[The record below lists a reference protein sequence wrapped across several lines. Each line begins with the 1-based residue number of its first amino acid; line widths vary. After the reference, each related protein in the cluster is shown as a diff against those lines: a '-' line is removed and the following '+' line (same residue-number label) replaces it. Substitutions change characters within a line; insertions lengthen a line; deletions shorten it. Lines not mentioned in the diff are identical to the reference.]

1 MQKSAETGSTGEN
14 LAQEYLKNKNYTI
27 LFTNWRHKRS
37 EIDII
42 AQDGK
47 VIVFVEVKTRTN
59 LSFGN
64 PEDFV
69 DANKMKKMQEAAKIG
84 KSKFPV
90 RNILISGLGGS
101 GIGGTILANVL
112 RDDIAVPIIVS
123 KEYQIPAFV
132 NENTLVIISS
142 YSGNTEETLSALM
155 QAFKK
160 EAQIVCITSGGLIK
174 EYAETNEL

>member
-27 LFTNWRHKRS
+27 LFMNWRHKRS

-69 DANKMKKMQEAAKIG
+69 DANKMKKMHEAAEAYIEQFDWHG
-84 KSKFPV
+84 E
-90 RNILISGLGGS
+90 
-101 GIGGTILANVL
+101 L
-112 RDDIAVPIIVS
+112 RFDVIAIEKNNAITHF
-123 KEYQIPAFV
+123 EDAF
-132 NENTLVIISS
+132 
-142 YSGNTEETLSALM
+142 Y
-155 QAFKK
+155 
-160 EAQIVCITSGGLIK
+160 
-174 EYAETNEL
+174 